1 MPSWQSTTVTTVPLS
16 EPSSPWPFPMG
27 PARCEALPLLAA
39 LSPGFWMTAGPWKS
53 IGSALTGRVTLA
65 ACCTGLHGGRPGRW
79 DTSGSSHTP
88 CQKKVG
94 QVCELLAGNSL
105 AGVVAEIGMYRAG
118 LGLIPILYCAAK
130 SCFGRH
136 KNKWCIATW
145 IFPFH
150 TKIRIAG
157 IYEPENLYVTRMGP
171 LFFDEPMVNATL
183 MCGHCK
189 VRFHTEGVSH
199 HDSASTP

>member
-150 TKIRIAG
+150 TKIRIA
-157 IYEPENLYVTRMGP
+157 
-171 LFFDEPMVNATL
+171 A
-183 MCGHCK
+183 
-189 VRFHTEGVSH
+189 RFHGLYWYSNDIVEYTIIATAVVMFI
-199 HDSASTP
+199 